1 MNFWRILL
9 VLFILVGCKPSEA
22 RRPLQQNSGRFIDTS
37 VQINKAR
44 NNQEYT
50 AIQKLVDAAKTPFHV
65 SDYGFWYQFT
75 KKNEQ
80 ERYTP
85 QFGDQVLYSYGIK
98 NLAKKWIYPTD
109 ESVKKTYFVA
119 QEELIAGLRE
129 GLKLMKK
136 GESATFIF
144 PSQMAYGYYGDD
156 DKIGTNTPLIYEV
169 TVHDIIKN

>member
-1 MNFWRILL
+1 MNFWRILF
-9 VLFILVGCKPSEA
+9 VLFVLVGCKPSEA

-50 AIQKLVDAAKTPFHV
+50 AIQKLVDAAKNPFIV
-65 SDYGFWYQFT
+65 SDYGFWYQFS
-75 KKNEQ
+75 KKNET
-80 ERYTP
+80 EGYMP

-98 NLAKKWIYPTD
+98 NLAEKWIYPID

>member
-1 MNFWRILL
+1 MNFWRILF
-9 VLFILVGCKPSEA
+9 VLFVVVGCKPSEA

-50 AIQKLVDAAKTPFHV
+50 AIQKLVDAAKKPFLV

-75 KKNEQ
+75 KKNEK
-80 ERYTP
+80 EHYTP
-85 QFGDQVLYSYGIK
+85 QFGDQVLYSYGVK
-98 NLAKKWIYPTD
+98 NLAEKWIYPTD

-144 PSQMAYGYYGDD
+144 PSQMAYGYYGDN

>member
-1 MNFWRILL
+1 MKFWHILL
-9 VLFILVGCKPSEA
+9 VFFVLIGCKPSEA
-22 RRPLQQNSGRFIDTS
+22 RQPIQQNSGSFIDTS

-44 NNQEYT
+44 NDKEYS
-50 AIQKLVDAAKTPFHV
+50 AIKRVVGKAKYPFMV

-75 KKNEQ
+75 KKNET

-85 QFGDQVLYSYGIK
+85 QFGDQVVYSYGV
-98 NLAKKWIYPTD
+98 KKLSGEWIYPPKTT
-109 ESVKKTYFVA
+109 EKKTYFVA
-119 QEELIAGLRE
+119 QEELFAGLRE

-136 GESATFIF
+136 GESVIFIF

-169 TVHDIIKN
+169 TVHNIIKN

>member
-1 MNFWRILL
+1 MNFWRILF
-9 VLFILVGCKPSEA
+9 VLFVVVGCKPSEA

-50 AIQKLVDAAKTPFHV
+50 AIQKLVDAAKKPFLV

-75 KKNEQ
+75 KKNET
-80 ERYTP
+80 EGYTP

-98 NLAKKWIYPTD
+98 NLSKKWIYPTD

-144 PSQMAYGYYGDD
+144 PSQMAYGYYGDN

>member
-9 VLFILVGCKPSEA
+9 VFFVLVGCKPSEA

-37 VQINKAR
+37 VQINKSR

-75 KKNEQ
+75 KKNET
-80 ERYTP
+80 EGYTP

-98 NLAKKWIYPTD
+98 NLAEKWIYPTD

-136 GESATFIF
+136 GETATFIF

>member
-9 VLFILVGCKPSEA
+9 VFFVLVGCKPSEA

-37 VQINKAR
+37 VQINKSR

-75 KKNEQ
+75 KKNET
-80 ERYTP
+80 EGYTP

-98 NLAKKWIYPTD
+98 NLAEKWIYPTD

-136 GESATFIF
+136 GETATFIF

-169 TVHDIIKN
+169 TVHDIIIN

>member
-1 MNFWRILL
+1 
-9 VLFILVGCKPSEA
+9 
-22 RRPLQQNSGRFIDTS
+22 
-37 VQINKAR
+37 
-44 NNQEYT
+44 
-50 AIQKLVDAAKTPFHV
+50 
-65 SDYGFWYQFT
+65 
-75 KKNEQ
+75 
-80 ERYTP
+80 
-85 QFGDQVLYSYGIK
+85 
-98 NLAKKWIYPTD
+98 
-109 ESVKKTYFVA
+109 VA

>member
-1 MNFWRILL
+1 MNFWRILF
-9 VLFILVGCKPSEA
+9 VLFVVVGCKPSEA

-44 NNQEYT
+44 NDQEYT
-50 AIQKLVDAAKTPFHV
+50 AIQKLVDAAKTPFLI

-75 KKNEQ
+75 KKNEM
-80 ERYTP
+80 EDYTP

-98 NLAKKWIYPTD
+98 NLAEKWIYPKD
-109 ESVKKTYFVA
+109 VSVKKTYFVA
-119 QEELIAGLRE
+119 HEELIAGLRE